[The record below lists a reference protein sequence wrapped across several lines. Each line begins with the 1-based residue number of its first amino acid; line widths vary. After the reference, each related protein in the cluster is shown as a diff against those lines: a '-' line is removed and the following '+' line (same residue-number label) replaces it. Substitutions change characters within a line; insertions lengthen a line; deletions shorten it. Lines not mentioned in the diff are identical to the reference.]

1 MLTCPANYDIISHAE
16 SRGGEAPKGGMR
28 VMNENLYIY
37 LIILLIVLEI
47 IREIKK

>member
-1 MLTCPANYDIISHAE
+1 MLPCLWYNRVAE
-16 SRGGEAPKGGMR
+16 SRGGEAPRGGMR

-37 LIILLIVLEI
+37 LIILLTVLEI